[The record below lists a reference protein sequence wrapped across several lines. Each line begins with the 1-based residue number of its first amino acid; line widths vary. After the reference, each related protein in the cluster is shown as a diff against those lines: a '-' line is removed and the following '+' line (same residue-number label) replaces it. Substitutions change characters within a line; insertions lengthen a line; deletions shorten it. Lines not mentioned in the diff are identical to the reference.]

1 MAQRLPNPNKP
12 RWYGIDMA
20 APRGT
25 LQDAGEL
32 AVLSPN
38 AGETRHRYAMVVSFD
53 SEEALRQAVTNHRC
67 AYRDS
72 QTVEELN
79 HG

>member
-1 MAQRLPNPNKP
+1 MTHQKTSKP
-12 RWYGIDMA
+12 RWTGADRA
-20 APRGT
+20 VPRGT

-32 AVLSPN
+32 AVLSAN
-38 AGETRHRYAMVVSFD
+38 AGETRHRYALVIAFD

-72 QTVEELN
+72 QYCQELN